1 MKRFWAVLCILFTHF
16 LLYFSDSVNYVLNA
30 CYVPVTGCRRWI
42 QQESEREVIQQESE
56 RGIRESS
63 YRAEGGSITGIEV
76 FRNKK
81 SMSSKL
87 VFMGTPQPER
97 LKKQEETRVR

>member
-1 MKRFWAVLCILFTHF
+1 M
-16 LLYFSDSVNYVLNA
+16 DSA
-30 CYVPVTGCRRWI
+30 
-42 QQESEREVIQQESE
+42 
-56 RGIRESS
+56 GIRERGDSAGIRERNQREFLQS
-63 YRAEGGSITGIEV
+63 CPYRAEGGSITGIEV